1 MDVFTGQMTTAVL
14 GSYKENNVL
23 FVNVPANMT
32 NYYQPLNLTVNSYAK
47 WYMKNKFNSWYSKR
61 VKQQLDNAVNLKDVN
76 FKLQLTTIKP
86 IHASWLIEFHNHMST
101 NFGKEKIEGGRKTFG
116 IIDVLKLGT
125 KQLYSINDLDPMVT
139 AVEITQKEQLLAIC
153 KLRLF

>member
-47 WYMKNKFNSWYSKR
+47 WHMKNKFNSWYSKR

-76 FKLQLTTIKP
+76 FKLQLT
-86 IHASWLIEFHNHMST
+86 
-101 NFGKEKIEGGRKTFG
+101 
-116 IIDVLKLGT
+116 
-125 KQLYSINDLDPMVT
+125 
-139 AVEITQKEQLLAIC
+139 ITQKEQRWDHAKGAAFGYMQAGLILAYYCII
-153 KLRLF
+153 

>member
-47 WYMKNKFNSWYSKR
+47 WYMKNKFNS
-61 VKQQLDNAVNLKDVN
+61 
-76 FKLQLTTIKP
+76 
-86 IHASWLIEFHNHMST
+86 
-101 NFGKEKIEGGRKTFG
+101 
-116 IIDVLKLGT
+116 
-125 KQLYSINDLDPMVT
+125 
-139 AVEITQKEQLLAIC
+139 
-153 KLRLF
+153 

>member
-1 MDVFTGQMTTAVL
+1 
-14 GSYKENNVL
+14 
-23 FVNVPANMT
+23 
-32 NYYQPLNLTVNSYAK
+32 
-47 WYMKNKFNSWYSKR
+47 
-61 VKQQLDNAVNLKDVN
+61 
-76 FKLQLTTIKP
+76 
-86 IHASWLIEFHNHMST
+86 MST